1 MTILTFNRGLSAV
14 IGKELHADLTEL
26 RNSLPKALPWDAAVA
41 ERVEKLSRIARTA
54 QLRTVYKALH
64 TISAGARLL
73 NTAGTESLLD
83 ATNKLLQA
91 LITHLNELVQDHKN
105 TPLRMAKPLQTLL
118 TQLGQQPSPVLSA
131 ELFMPFTPED
141 VSADR
146 PSALPVEAFAEAIRE
161 YRTAYQAGLIKLL
174 KENDTSQYGVL
185 RQSLVSIEPKNP
197 HVGYRVF
204 FEAAIATLD
213 ILSKDNELD
222 NLAKWVLSK
231 IDPELNNIVN
241 GATRVNEDFL
251 SAMLHLVARADADT
265 SARVRKLQ
273 DQFNLKS
280 YMADVNGIDP
290 QIVEKF
296 TQVLIR
302 SREVWSQFAANEPA
316 RVAKLIA
323 ELQSKS
329 ALLKNPGFT
338 TVINA
343 LHEVISIIAEGGA
356 AVNGDQLSL
365 EGAGALLILEQ
376 QLRDGSNMNSANLS
390 ASRLYGLIGKSTDYV
405 ATANDSQTTTAI
417 LHALAAQVQDDLNQL
432 EPRLLEILNE
442 QRDGEQEL
450 RNGLT
455 KIAKILGIFGK
466 DNSLSRVFSFF
477 ESNLTNSSFTEDKA
491 EVATKF
497 TQLSTLVETLKTSDR
512 NALAAAQKWIDAQ
525 AKVEAPTE
533 GDKFKDV
540 PNDAEMLE
548 IFLEEASGI
557 LVDLERWLSQ
567 LRSDPSM
574 HDTVVNMRRGYHTL
588 KGSGRMVGLVRF
600 GDLSYLGELL
610 LNNWISSKKIPSPE
624 LLDYFKKSLEVVTEH
639 VNNFKSKGFSFV
651 EYEEFEKEALALGGT
666 AIVDA
671 PQNKRGASI
680 KLGGNPVKPVAAP
693 VQAPAPAPAPVVRI
707 EPVFEPLPTPVVLE
721 VPEPA
726 PVFTLEP
733 VEVPA
738 APVFSP
744 FSLEPVD
751 TKEPTLDFEPIQLPV
766 EEPVVTQPVFEPT
779 PEPELPTLKFT
790 LPEADPVPEPE
801 LTFDLLSTNAKVQP
815 LVPDLPV
822 LAPIESQEPLAKP
835 LPPLTL
841 PVEKPSA
848 PVLPTFAPD
857 AVAPPPPAPIKP
869 KAPRAAPE
877 GWKKPDAKVPAP
889 APKAPT
895 AKTGPAKPGPKRPTA
910 PAPAPVAPPKKG
922 FMDWLLSLFKKK

>member
-14 IGKELHADLTEL
+14 IGKELHADLIEL
-26 RNSLPKALPWDAAVA
+26 RNSLPKMLPWDAAVA

-54 QLRTVYKALH
+54 QLRTVYRALH

-73 NTAGTESLLD
+73 STAGTESLLD

-118 TQLGQQPSPVLSA
+118 TQLGQSPSPVLSA

-146 PSALPVEAFAEAIRE
+146 PSALPVEAFSNAIRE
-161 YRTAYQAGLIKLL
+161 YRAAYQAGLIKLL
-174 KENDTSQYGVL
+174 KENDRSQYSVL
-185 RQSLVSIEPKNP
+185 RQALVSIEPKNP

-204 FEAAIATLD
+204 FEAAIAALD
-213 ILSKDNELD
+213 VLSKDNELD

-241 GATRVNEDFL
+241 GSTHVNDDFL
-251 SAMLHLVARADADT
+251 SAILHLVARADADT

-290 QIVEKF
+290 AIVEKF

-405 ATANDSQTTTAI
+405 VTANDSQTTTAI
-417 LHALAAQVQDDLNQL
+417 LHVLAAQVQDDLNQL
-432 EPRLLEILNE
+432 EPRLLELLNE

-477 ESNLTNSSFTEDKA
+477 ENNLKAPSFTAEKA

-512 NALAAAQKWIDAQ
+512 NALGAAQKWLDAQ
-525 AKVEAPTE
+525 AIVEAPTE
-533 GDKFKDV
+533 GDKFKDI

-624 LLDYFKKSLEVVTEH
+624 LLDYFKKSLATVTEH
-639 VNNFKSKGFSFV
+639 VNNFKNKGFSFV
-651 EYEEFEKEALALGGT
+651 EYEAFEKEALALGGT
-666 AIVDA
+666 AIGDA
-671 PQNKRGASI
+671 PQNKRGASM
-680 KLGGNPVKPVAAP
+680 KFNTAPVKKVLESLPEPIAVKAP
-693 VQAPAPAPAPVVRI
+693 V
-707 EPVFEPLPTPVVLE
+707 
-721 VPEPA
+721 
-726 PVFTLEP
+726 VFTLEP
-733 VEVPA
+733 VVSPA
-738 APVFSP
+738 ASDFSP
-744 FSLEPVD
+744 FSLEPEE
-751 TKEPTLDFEPIQLPV
+751 TKEPTLDFEPMQAPVQEATLPTFILTAEKV
-766 EEPVVTQPVFEPT
+766 LIEPLKTPT
-779 PEPELPTLKFT
+779 PSLNENE
-790 LPEADPVPEPE
+790 EQD
-801 LTFDLLSTNAKVQP
+801 LTFELLTTTSMGQP
-815 LVPDLPV
+815 LVPMLP
-822 LAPIESQEPLAKP
+822 LLLPIENQEPLVQP
-835 LPPLTL
+835 LQVTL
-841 PVEKPSA
+841 PVEKPA
-848 PVLPTFAPD
+848 AALPAFIPDFLPEFVPEFVPDVTVALPTPIV
-857 AVAPPPPAPIKP
+857 AVAPPAPVKYKTARP
-869 KAPRAAPE
+869 APE
-877 GWKKPDAKVPAP
+877 GWTKTQVDTPATPLKKSAEKTGQPKAGPAIKRPAP
-889 APKAPT
+889 LV
-895 AKTGPAKPGPKRPTA
+895 
-910 PAPAPVAPPKKG
+910 PVVPVKKG
-922 FMDWLLSLFKKK
+922 FMAWLLSLFKKK

>member
-26 RNSLPKALPWDAAVA
+26 RNSLPKSLPWDAAIA

-54 QLRTVYKALH
+54 QLRTVHKALH
-64 TISAGARLL
+64 TISAGAQSLT
-73 NTAGTESLLD
+73 TAGTESLLD

-141 VSADR
+141 ISADR
-146 PSALPVEAFAEAIRE
+146 PSALPVEAFANAIRD
-161 YRTAYQAGLIKLL
+161 YRAAYQSGLIKLL

-213 ILSKDNELD
+213 ILNKDNELD

-231 IDPELNNIVN
+231 IDPELNQIVN
-241 GATRVNEDFL
+241 GSTRVNDDFL
-251 SAMLHLVARADADT
+251 SAMLHLVARADPDT

-273 DQFNLKS
+273 EQFNLKS

-290 QIVEKF
+290 AIVEKF

-343 LHEVISIIAEGGA
+343 LHEVISTIAEGGA
-356 AVNGDQLSL
+356 SVNGDQLSL

-390 ASRLYGLIGKSTDYV
+390 ASRLYSLIGKATDYV
-405 ATANDSQTTTAI
+405 AVVNDSQTTTAI

-432 EPRLLEILNE
+432 EPRLLELLND

-450 RNGLT
+450 RSGLT
-455 KIAKILGIFGK
+455 KISKILGIFGK
-466 DNSLSRVFSFF
+466 DNSLSRVFAFF
-477 ESNLTNSSFTEDKA
+477 ESNLTAPSFTEEKA
-491 EVATKF
+491 EVATRF

-512 NALAAAQKWIDAQ
+512 NALAAAQKWLDAQ

-533 GDKFKDV
+533 GDQFKDT

-600 GDLSYLGELL
+600 GELSYLGELL
-610 LNNWISSKKIPSPE
+610 LNNWISSKKIPTPE
-624 LLDYFKKSLEVVTEH
+624 LLDYFKKSLDAVTTH

-651 EYEEFEKEALALGGT
+651 DFAEFEKEALALGGT
-666 AIVDA
+666 ALGEA
-671 PQNKRGASI
+671 PQSKRGGSI
-680 KLGGNPVKPVAAP
+680 KLGGAPTKPV
-693 VQAPAPAPAPVVRI
+693 APAPAPVQAPVPAPAPVA
-707 EPVFEPLPTPVVLE
+707 PVFEPLPEPVLLDL
-721 VPEPA
+721 PA
-726 PVFTLEP
+726 AQPVFTLEP
-733 VEVPA
+733 NEPAVE
-738 APVFSP
+738 FTP
-744 FSLEPVD
+744 FSLEPQE
-751 TKEPTLDFEPIQLPV
+751 TAEPTLDFEPLQQPV
-766 EEPVVTQPVFEPT
+766 QEPVLPVFEPAAEPAMPTLKFELPSMHTETAQDEPTPDLSFDVLSTTAQGQPLVPELPALKPIELT
-779 PEPELPTLKFT
+779 PEPEPFVLPIEK
-790 LPEADPVPEPE
+790 PEP
-801 LTFDLLSTNAKVQP
+801 A
-815 LVPDLPV
+815 
-822 LAPIESQEPLAKP
+822 P
-835 LPPLTL
+835 LPM
-841 PVEKPSA
+841 
-848 PVLPTFAPD
+848 FAPE
-857 AVAPPPPAPIKP
+857 PPAPTPAPAAVVKP

-877 GWKKPDAKVPAP
+877 GWKKPDGKTATPKAPVKPGQPKTGASAKKTPPPAP
-889 APKAPT
+889 A
-895 AKTGPAKPGPKRPTA
+895 
-910 PAPAPVAPPKKG
+910 KKG
-922 FMDWLLSLFKKK
+922 FIDWLLSLFKKK

>member
-26 RNSLPKALPWDAAVA
+26 RNSLPKSLPWDAAVA

-54 QLRTVYKALH
+54 QLRTVHKALQ
-64 TISAGARLL
+64 TISAGAQSLT
-73 NTAGTESLLD
+73 TAGTESLLD

-146 PSALPVEAFAEAIRE
+146 PSALPVEAFANAIRD
-161 YRTAYQAGLIKLL
+161 YRAAYQSGLIKLL

-213 ILSKDNELD
+213 ILSKDNQLD

-231 IDPELNNIVN
+231 IDPELNQIVN
-241 GATRVNEDFL
+241 GSSRVNDDFL
-251 SAMLHLVARADADT
+251 SAMLHLVARADPDT

-290 QIVEKF
+290 AIVEKF

-343 LHEVISIIAEGGA
+343 LHEVISTIAEGSVS
-356 AVNGDQLSL
+356 VNGDQLSL

-390 ASRLYGLIGKSTDYV
+390 ASRLYSLIGNATDYV
-405 ATANDSQTTTAI
+405 AVVSDSQTTTAI

-432 EPRLLEILNE
+432 EPRLLELLND

-450 RNGLT
+450 RSGLT
-455 KIAKILGIFGK
+455 KISKILGIFGK
-466 DNSLSRVFSFF
+466 DNSLARVFAFF
-477 ESNLTNSSFTEDKA
+477 ESNLRAPSFTEEKA
-491 EVATKF
+491 EVATRF

-512 NALAAAQKWIDAQ
+512 NALAAAQKWLDAQ

-533 GDKFKDV
+533 GDQFKDM

-600 GDLSYLGELL
+600 GELSYLGELL

-624 LLDYFKKSLEVVTEH
+624 LLDYFKKSLEAVTVH

-651 EYEEFEKEALALGGT
+651 DFAEFEKEALALGGT
-666 AIVDA
+666 ALGDA
-671 PQNKRGASI
+671 PQAKRGGSI
-680 KLGGNPVKPVAAP
+680 KLGGAPAKPVAAP
-693 VQAPAPAPAPVVRI
+693 APVQAPIPAPVLV
-707 EPVFEPLPTPVVLE
+707 EPVFEPVFEPS
-721 VPEPA
+721 PEPVLLDLPVTQ
-726 PVFTLEP
+726 PVFTLESSEP
-733 VEVPA
+733 ESVE
-738 APVFSP
+738 FTP
-744 FSLEPVD
+744 FSLEPQA
-751 TKEPTLDFEPIQLPV
+751 TQEPTLDFEPIQEPVQEPVLPV
-766 EEPVVTQPVFEPT
+766 FEASDEPAMPALKFELPTMHTDAQEEEPVA
-779 PEPELPTLKFT
+779 ELH
-790 LPEADPVPEPE
+790 
-801 LTFDLLSTNAKVQP
+801 FDLLSTTAQGQP
-815 LVPDLPV
+815 LVPDLPT
-822 LAPIESQEPLAKP
+822 LKPIELVQEPVAFV
-835 LPPLTL
+835 LPI
-841 PVEKPSA
+841 EKPEPA
-848 PVLPTFAPD
+848 PLPTFAPEPT
-857 AVAPPPPAPIKP
+857 AQAPTPAPVVKP
-869 KAPRAAPE
+869 KTPRAAPE
-877 GWKKPDAKVPAP
+877 GWKKPDGKAAAPTTKAPMKPGQPKTGAPAKKTPPPAP
-889 APKAPT
+889 A
-895 AKTGPAKPGPKRPTA
+895 
-910 PAPAPVAPPKKG
+910 KKG
-922 FMDWLLSLFKKK
+922 FIDWLLSLFKKK